1 MTTADRPPAR
11 HHLLRFASLFRQ
23 SRGLLMLSGA
33 GLLLGTGLSLVGPWV
48 VAQAIDVHLVANA
61 PDGLLQKALLYLLL
75 IAASFLVT
83 YAART
88 GVEIAAQ
95 RAMLSLKEA
104 LFDHLL
110 DHDLALHDKQTSGRL
125 ITRIQGDIE
134 ALRTLFTEVILN
146 SPADLALF
154 IGIFT
159 VMTMTAPAMT
169 PYIAAVLPVWVVL
182 FVVFRWVA
190 PPRFLALRKV
200 HARLTGFFTEH
211 IRAMPTIQS
220 FAQSSW
226 ARQRAEDLNAR
237 VFHAEVASSLIP
249 VGYFNSLFLARNLST
264 VLILWIG
271 AGLIEDGVLTIG
283 ILVMALGYLRQMFG
297 PLMRLSHHQATIE
310 RARAAAIRIAELMDT
325 PRQICDPPE
334 PVPWPGLHRSLR
346 LEGVSFHYVEDAP
359 ILHELSL
366 EIPAGASVGIVG
378 STGAGKSTV
387 LNLLLRFRDP
397 VSGRI
402 TVDGTDLR
410 DIALQDLRRRTGLVL
425 QDVQLFPGTI
435 LENLG
440 GDAVAAQAALDTL
453 QIGLPLDRL
462 VGGSQLSR
470 GQRQLLTFARA
481 LVGNPEVLVLDEA
494 TSAIDPATEFKVQA
508 ALATLQQGRTTI
520 MVAHRLATVRRCD
533 IIYVLHR
540 GQLLEQGSHSELI
553 ATGGMYASLA
563 RLQEVA

>member
-1 MTTADRPPAR
+1 MPTADRPSEKP
-11 HHLLRFASLFRQ
+11 HLLRFAGLFRQ
-23 SRGLLMLSGA
+23 SRALLLLSGV
-33 GLLLGTGLSLVGPWV
+33 GLLLGTGLGLAGPWV
-48 VAQAIDVHLVANA
+48 VAQAIDVHLVAGV

-88 GVEIAAQ
+88 GVEVAAQ
-95 RAMLSLKEA
+95 RAMLSLKEE

-110 DHDLALHDKQTSGRL
+110 DHDLALHDRQSSGRL

-154 IGIFT
+154 VGIFT
-159 VMTMTAPAMT
+159 VMAVTAPSMT
-169 PYIAAVLPVWVVL
+169 PYVAAVLPVWVLL
-182 FVVFRWVA
+182 FLVFRWVA

-200 HARLTGFFTEH
+200 HAQLTGFFTEH
-211 IRAMPTIQS
+211 IRAMPTIQA
-220 FAQSSW
+220 FAQSAW

-237 VFHAEVASSLIP
+237 VFRAEVASSLIP
-249 VGYFNSLFLARNLST
+249 VGYFNSLFLARNLSI
-264 VLILWIG
+264 VMILWIG
-271 AGLIEDGVLTIG
+271 AGLIGDGVLTVG

-297 PLMRLSHHQATIE
+297 PLMRLSQHQATIE
-310 RARAAAIRIAELMDT
+310 RARAAAIRIADLLDT
-325 PRQICDPPE
+325 PRQICDPPD
-334 PVPWPGLHRSLR
+334 PKPWPGLHRSLR
-346 LEGVSFHYVEDAP
+346 LEDVSFHYVEDAP
-359 ILHELSL
+359 ILQALSL
-366 EIPAGASVGIVG
+366 EIPAGANVGIVG

-410 DIALQDLRRRTGLVL
+410 DIALDDLRRRTGLVL
-425 QDVQLFPGTI
+425 QDVQLFPGTV

-440 GDAVAAQAALDTL
+440 GDATAAQAALDTL
-453 QIGLPLDRL
+453 QITLPLEHL
-462 VGGSQLSR
+462 VGDSHLSR

-481 LVGNPEVLVLDEA
+481 LVGDPEVLVLDEA
-494 TSAIDPATEFKVQA
+494 TSAIDPATEAQVQA
-508 ALATLQQGRTTI
+508 ALATLQEGRTTI
-520 MVAHRLATVRRCD
+520 MVAHRLATVRSCD
-533 IIYVLHR
+533 VIYVLHR
-540 GQLLEQGSHSELI
+540 GKLLEQGSHSELI
-553 ATGGMYASLA
+553 ATGGLYASLA